1 MADRTP
7 YLDGDAARPVL
18 TTYTPGT
25 AARDAKPLSSNP
37 AEQPNRNEVATS
49 PSAADGSN
57 NEVVGKTATGS
68 LTTPGKIVGDLD
80 PVVYV
85 PEAES
90 FK

>member
-7 YLDGDAARPVL
+7 YLNGDGARPVL
-18 TTYTPGT
+18 TTYTPGS

-85 PEAES
+85 PEADG